1 MEQYRK
7 RESGL
12 SGDRR
17 TEREEPTGSGQ
28 GRGRRSGGGEG
39 GPRGTK
45 DEVCVKKDGGSEGRL
60 KWIKKGQTKAVGGRR
75 GGGQEGAGRNHT
87 HKHTHA
93 HRVV

>member
-1 MEQYRK
+1 MKQYRK

-17 TEREEPTGSGQ
+17 TERGEPTGGGQ
-28 GRGRRSGGGEG
+28 GRGRRSGGVGGGGAE

-60 KWIKKGQTKAVGGRR
+60 K
-75 GGGQEGAGRNHT
+75 
-87 HKHTHA
+87 
-93 HRVV
+93 